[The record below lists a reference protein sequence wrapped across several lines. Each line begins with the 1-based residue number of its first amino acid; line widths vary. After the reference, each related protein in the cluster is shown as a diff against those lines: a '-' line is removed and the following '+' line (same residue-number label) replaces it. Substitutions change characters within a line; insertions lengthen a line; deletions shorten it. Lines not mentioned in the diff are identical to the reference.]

1 MYDTHV
7 RGTEV
12 DIKCLSKV
20 VVYECCLVTLPST
33 ICVCVWA
40 WKPSS
45 AHKVN
50 VFPRKQ
56 QDLLCSNAS
65 GLDVL
70 DIDPQLSLLLIPQ
83 PHHTEAQGCVLWL
96 QQGDRLSLTA

>member
-1 MYDTHV
+1 M
-7 RGTEV
+7 
-12 DIKCLSKV
+12 
-20 VVYECCLVTLPST
+20 VYECCLVTLPST
-33 ICVCVWA
+33 ICVCVCA

-45 AHKVN
+45 VHNVN
-50 VFPRKQ
+50 VSPRKQ

-65 GLDVL
+65 RLDVL
-70 DIDPQLSLLLIPQ
+70 DIDPQLSLLLILQ